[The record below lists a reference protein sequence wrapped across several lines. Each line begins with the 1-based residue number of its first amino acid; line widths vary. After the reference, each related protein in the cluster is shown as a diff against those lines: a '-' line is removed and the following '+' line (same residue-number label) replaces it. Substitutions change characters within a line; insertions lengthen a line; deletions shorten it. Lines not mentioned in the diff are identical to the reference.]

1 MERSAAETSSEFVR
15 WEEVHVSSGIRRRE
29 VYYHLFRRDGTSDL
43 AVVGKEKSSTHMAYC
58 YAFRDRSLLSI
69 SPYSYLLKL
78 RSRKDV
84 IDWLN
89 SVVRDSPPH
98 QSSQYVGG
106 APDNND
112 ACKLDVETFK
122 DVQLRKLGRHTKE
135 FLWLGPPWTCR
146 KKRRHYPSFLRN
158 GIKISVHDFVYVLAE
173 EDKRLVAYLE
183 DMYQDSRGNKM
194 VVVRWFHKIDEV
206 GIVLSQIYN
215 GREVLF
221 SLCLQ
226 DLSIECIDGLATV
239 LSPKHYE
246 KFLNEAKHTQLEPF
260 VCHRQFD
267 NDDVKPFDITQVTDY
282 WRQEIVRCMH
292 TASPSKDPVER
303 QPFEDGLKVDINLGD
318 GVRSRPKIRLR
329 RSKDGDLCLRS
340 AKQESLSHCLDVH
353 DSHGNLVG
361 SECGIDVC
369 RQKDGFLASRMPG
382 KQAIIQNPPQHLIIG
397 SQIEVLSQDSGLRG
411 CWFRASIIK
420 KHKDKVKVQYQDI
433 RDAADEAR
441 HLEEWVLASKIA
453 VPDPLGLR
461 MYGRTTIRPTPPS
474 NKGKVP
480 LFLSAGTVVDVWWHD
495 GWWEGIV
502 LQKESEDK
510 ICVYFPGEKQE
521 LLFGSCDL
529 RHSQEWWG
537 NGWGVIKERPDLASS
552 ILYDLER
559 KQVMVKASFVERE
572 KAATCERR
580 ELASV
585 AHNDSL
591 PVKDEIASS
600 KSQMDYMMGKAK
612 ESEMVCDLLKDPLL
626 AQLKWKTSGKRK
638 RRNSVQKLHYVG
650 DRNSSSPET
659 VGTHT
664 FDSFYIPKSLKADH
678 DDCKYTGDSVFS
690 SSVVSHLTSLVM
702 SR

>member
-1 MERSAAETSSEFVR
+1 MEKSAAETSSEFVR

-43 AVVGKEKSSTHMAYC
+43 AVDYEPVES
-58 YAFRDRSLLSI
+58 FRNSFA
-69 SPYSYLLKL
+69 
-78 RSRKDV
+78 
-84 IDWLN
+84 LN
-89 SVVRDSPPH
+89 LDSPPH

-106 APDNND
+106 SPDNNN

-122 DVQLRKLGRHTKE
+122 VLHGLAGKSGGIIHHFSGIELK
-135 FLWLGPPWTCR
+135 FLFMTSYMFWL
-146 KKRRHYPSFLRN
+146 KK
-158 GIKISVHDFVYVLAE
+158 K
-173 EDKRLVAYLE
+173 KRLVAYLE

-194 VVVRWFHKIDEV
+194 VV
-206 GIVLSQIYN
+206 
-215 GREVLF
+215 
-221 SLCLQ
+221 
-226 DLSIECIDGLATV
+226 
-239 LSPKHYE
+239 
-246 KFLNEAKHTQLEPF
+246 
-260 VCHRQFD
+260 
-267 NDDVKPFDITQVTDY
+267 
-282 WRQEIVRCMH
+282 
-292 TASPSKDPVER
+292 DPVER
-303 QPFEDGLKVDINLGD
+303 QPFEDGLKFDINLGD

-340 AKQESLSHCLDVH
+340 AKKESLSHCLDVR

-361 SECGIDVC
+361 SEGGID
-369 RQKDGFLASRMPG
+369 
-382 KQAIIQNPPQHLIIG
+382 
-397 SQIEVLSQDSGLRG
+397 DSGLRG
-411 CWFRASIIK
+411 CWFRALIIK
-420 KHKDKVKVQYQDI
+420 KHKDKIKVQYQDI

-552 ILYDLER
+552 ILSDLER
-559 KQVMVKASFVERE
+559 KQVVVKASFVERE

-591 PVKDEIASS
+591 PVKDEIGSS
-600 KSQMDYMMGKAK
+600 KYQMNYVMGKAK

-626 AQLKWKTSGKRK
+626 EQLKWKTSGKRK
-638 RRNSVQKLHYVG
+638 RGKSVQKLHYVG
-650 DRNSSSPET
+650 DRNSKQSRNCWPVIGKPTLAVLMNFCEVKS
-659 VGTHT
+659 VGMEA
-664 FDSFYIPKSLKADH
+664 FIRMRFNW
-678 DDCKYTGDSVFS
+678 FN
-690 SSVVSHLTSLVM
+690 
-702 SR
+702 